1 MKKKS
6 KVIITALLAIYIF
19 IGVCG
24 FMTQVGPIK
33 PPETLESEIVIDLE
47 SPDKG
52 IIYVTYPENVVSK
65 DDFDVFAIA
74 NSNACDVLNQYYIP
88 FYEDP
93 FSIKPLREDGKVTV
107 ALDFFAENKYEF
119 VWPVCTFNSTFLSF
133 YQVADF
139 TVILPEGYEIVD
151 IATENAVKKPKRR
164 FVDDRWEI
172 ETKTLENSEFQIE
185 ITYKKE
191 E

>member
-1 MKKKS
+1 MKRNG
-6 KVIITALLAIYIF
+6 KVIVVVLLAMYIAV
-19 IGVCG
+19 GVYG
-24 FMTQVGPIK
+24 FMTQVEPIK
-33 PPETLESEIVIDLE
+33 PPETLESEILIDLK
-47 SPDKG
+47 SPDEG
-52 IIYVTYPENVVSK
+52 TIHITYPEDKVRT
-65 DDFDVFAIA
+65 DDFHVFVGA
-74 NSNACDVLNQYYIP
+74 NSDACEILDQYYIP
-88 FYEDP
+88 YEDP
-93 FSIKPLREDGKVTV
+93 TTVKPLRQNGKVTV
-107 ALDFFAENKYEF
+107 SLDFFAENKYKF

-139 TVILPEGYEIVD
+139 TVILPEGYEIED
-151 IATENAVKKPKRR
+151 ITTKNAVKKPKRR

>member
-1 MKKKS
+1 MKRKS
-6 KVIITALLAIYIF
+6 KVIIGLLLVIYVG
-19 IGVCG
+19 IGTYA
-24 FMTQVGPIK
+24 FMTQVKPID
-33 PPETLESEIVIDLE
+33 PPDTVQLEILIDLK
-47 SPDKG
+47 SPDEG
-52 IIYVTYPENVVSK
+52 IIHITYPEEEVGTE
-65 DDFDVFAIA
+65 DLDVFVRA
-74 NSNACDVLNQYYIP
+74 NRDAGEILNQYYIRCV
-88 FYEDP
+88 EDP
-93 FSIKPLREDGKVTV
+93 FSVKSLREDGKATIS
-107 ALDFFAENKYEF
+107 LDFAAQNKYEF
-119 VWPVCTFNSTFLSF
+119 VWPVCTFNSTWV
-133 YQVADF
+133 QMWQGADF

>member
-1 MKKKS
+1 MKTKNKII
-6 KVIITALLAIYIF
+6 IITLLAIYALIGSYIF
-19 IGVCG
+19 I
-24 FMTQVGPIK
+24 TQIESVN
-33 PPETLESEIVIDLE
+33 PPEPFEYSVIIDLE
-47 SPDKG
+47 KPDGGTITFIVPHGEIATQTDREILSRFGAIGNDILEDQYLLIKSPANE
-52 IIYVTYPENVVSK
+52 ITQK
-65 DDFDVFAIA
+65 DSEGHIQIEFI
-74 NSNACDVLNQYYIP
+74 
-88 FYEDP
+88 
-93 FSIKPLREDGKVTV
+93 
-107 ALDFFAENKYEF
+107 AENKYEF
-119 VWPVCTFNSTFLSF
+119 AWPVCTFNSTFLSF

>member
-1 MKKKS
+1 MRRRG
-6 KVIITALLAIYIF
+6 KVIIILLVAMYIVVGIYGF
-19 IGVCG
+19 I
-24 FMTQVGPIK
+24 TQVEPIR
-33 PPETLESEIVIDLE
+33 PPETLKSEIVIDLQCPYE
-47 SPDKG
+47 GVIHITNSEDK
-52 IIYVTYPENVVSK
+52 ISRIDYDVVIGSNRDAWEILDQYCIPYK
-65 DDFDVFAIA
+65 DP
-74 NSNACDVLNQYYIP
+74 Y
-88 FYEDP
+88 
-93 FSIKPLREDGKVTV
+93 SIKPNREKGKVTV
-107 ALDFFAENKYEF
+107 SLNFVAENKYEF
-119 VWPVCTFNSTFLSF
+119 VWPVCTFNSTWV
-133 YQVADF
+133 QMWQGADF

>member
-1 MKKKS
+1 MMKKRS
-6 KVIITALLAIYIF
+6 KFIVAILLAMYIAIGIY
-19 IGVCG
+19 G
-24 FMTQVGPIK
+24 FMTQVEHIK
-33 PPETLESEIVIDLE
+33 PPEALELAIVIDLE

-65 DDFDVFAIA
+65 DDFDIFAIA

-119 VWPVCTFNSTFLSF
+119 AWPVCTFNLFAHSTQHFFLF
-133 YQVADF
+133 
-139 TVILPEGYEIVD
+139 I
-151 IATENAVKKPKRR
+151 
-164 FVDDRWEI
+164 RWRI
-172 ETKTLENSEFQIE
+172 SQ
-185 ITYKKE
+185 
-191 E
+191 